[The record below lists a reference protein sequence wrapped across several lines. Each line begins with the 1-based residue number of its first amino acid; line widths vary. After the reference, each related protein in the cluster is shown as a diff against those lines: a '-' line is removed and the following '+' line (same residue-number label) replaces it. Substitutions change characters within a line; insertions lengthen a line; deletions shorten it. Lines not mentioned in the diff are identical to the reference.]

1 MNGAIVMTKELAIK
15 LLTSGDVY
23 LTLQAI
29 VAGKTLYTA
38 K

>member
-1 MNGAIVMTKELAIK
+1 MTKELAIK

-23 LTLQAI
+23 LTTEGKKVLEAI
-29 VAGKTLYTA
+29 VNGKTLYTA